1 MSLAQKM
8 GVDRF
13 TIQWLSVL
21 SFTLICIALKPY
33 WGAIGT
39 YPAEWQLPAADALNA
54 AMDWFLSAFDG
65 LFKRF
70 FRSIAWALNF
80 PVVGISDFLKWVP
93 WPVMIAVVAVVAHRA
108 SGWSLTLFT
117 VLAMLYMVV
126 IGHWDKSMNS
136 LALVALSVPLA
147 VSIGFVLGV
156 MGFYSARSE
165 RFIMPT
171 LDLLQTVPAFAY
183 LIPIIILFGFG
194 PVVGLIASVMF
205 AVAPMVR
212 NTIVGLRAVPPEII
226 ESGLMSGATPSQ
238 LFFQVRVPT
247 ALKQILLGINQTTMA
262 ALSMVIIASIIGG
275 TNDIGW
281 EVLSGIR
288 KAQFGESLLAGIVIA
303 LIAMIMDRITV
314 GLATRQATIY
324 PEGTS
329 YISRHP
335 YLIAAAVLTAV
346 LWAASLVIPALNE
359 YPEEWFLSLAQPL
372 NDGIAWVVL
381 NWKAGIT
388 SIKTTAFFYLML
400 PAKIG
405 LQNTISPYSWGF
417 ALTNVHV
424 AGYAIAM
431 VLAGLALWR
440 WSSKTSAAALG
451 IFAIIF
457 YFGLTNLPWAG
468 VVAIVGLMAYQIGG
482 RRLAISVVLGLLF
495 LVVTGIWPEAMLSV
509 YLCGLAVLICFVI
522 GSTLGILMSESE
534 RFSAFMRPINDTLQT
549 MPQFVLLIPAVMIF
563 KLGDFTALIAIVLYA
578 IVPTIRYTEHGLR
591 NLPKE
596 VLEAANSMG
605 TTKLQLLFQVK
616 LPLAMPS
623 IMLGLNQTVLYAVA
637 MLVISA
643 LVGTSDL
650 GQLVYIGLGN
660 GDFGF
665 GIVAGLGMAILAII
679 TDRMIQAAAQRRRE
693 ETGMSV

>member
-1 MSLAQKM
+1 MGLVQKS
-8 GVDRF
+8 GLDRF
-13 TIQWLSVL
+13 TVQWLCVL

-33 WGAIGT
+33 WGAIGA

-70 FRSIAWALNF
+70 FRSIAWALSF

-108 SGWSLTLFT
+108 SGWSLTIFT
-117 VLAMLYMVV
+117 VLAMLYMLV

-147 VSIGFVLGV
+147 VSIGFILGV
-156 MGFYSARSE
+156 MGFYSVRSE

-194 PVVGLIASVMF
+194 PVVGLIASIMF

-329 YISRHP
+329 YIARHP
-335 YLIAAAVLTAV
+335 YLIAAAVLAAV

-440 WSSKTSAAALG
+440 WTSKTSAAALG
-451 IFAIIF
+451 IFAIMF

-482 RRLAISVVLGLLF
+482 SRLATGVVLGLLF

-522 GSTLGILMSESE
+522 GSSLGILMSESE

-578 IVPTIRYTEHGLR
+578 IVPTILYTEHGLR

-693 ETGMSV
+693 ETGMTE

>member
-1 MSLAQKM
+1 MALAEKK
-8 GVDRF
+8 GLDRF
-13 TIQWLSVL
+13 TVQWLCVL
-21 SFTLICIALKPY
+21 AFTLICIALKPY
-33 WGAIGT
+33 WGAIGA
-39 YPAEWQLPAADALNA
+39 YPAEWQLPVVDALNG

-108 SGWSLTLFT
+108 SGWSLAIFT
-117 VLAMLYMVV
+117 ILAMVYMLV

-147 VSIGFVLGV
+147 VSIGFMLGV

-194 PVVGLIASVMF
+194 PVVGLIASIMF

-212 NTIVGLRAVPPEII
+212 NTIVGLRAVPAEII
-226 ESGLMSGATPSQ
+226 ESGLMSGATPIQ

-329 YISRHP
+329 YIKRHP
-335 YLIAAAVLTAV
+335 YLIAAAALTAV
-346 LWAASLVIPALNE
+346 LWAASLVIPVLNE

-372 NDGIAWVVL
+372 NDGIAWIVL
-381 NWKAGIT
+381 NWKAGIA

-417 ALTNVHV
+417 TLTNVHV

-431 VLAGLALWR
+431 VIAGLSLWR

-451 IFAIIF
+451 IFAIVF

-482 RRLAISVVLGLLF
+482 KRLAIGVVLGLLF

-665 GIVAGLGMAILAII
+665 GIVAGLGMAVLAII

-693 ETGMSV
+693 ETT